1 MVKHSLL
8 SISILAAAAQV
19 AHAQAPDQPAP
30 PATPS
35 APAGDPYQKG
45 TIGFSFPVTLLS
57 NLGSAIFVNAEPVPT
72 IDILYF
78 LDSKAAVDLIAGL
91 NLHKEQIA
99 SNAIPPTTI
108 DQTVFGFA
116 IGAGYR
122 MFKHAGSLHTFMEPE
137 VVLTWPDT
145 GSTDSLVLRVAGLF
159 GVERTLTDWM
169 SLSGAIGAGVNA
181 GNSFKDIQLATV
193 AELGVNLYWK

>member
-8 SISILAAAAQV
+8 SISILAAAAPV
-19 AHAQAPDQPAP
+19 AHAQTPDTPAP
-30 PATPS
+30 AA

-45 TIGFSFPVTLLS
+45 TIGFAFPVTLLS
-57 NLGSAIFVNAEPVPT
+57 NLGSAILVNAEPVPT

-78 LDSKAAVDLIAGL
+78 LDNKAAVDLIAGL

-99 SNAIPPTTI
+99 SNAIPPTTV

-122 MFKHAGSLHTFMEPE
+122 MFKHAGTLHTFLEPE

-145 GSTDSLVLRVAGLF
+145 GSSDSLVLRVAGLF

-169 SLSGAIGAGVNA
+169 SLSGAIGAGLNA

-193 AELGVNLYWK
+193 ADLGVNLYWK